1 MTEKKEKTQFRC
13 GMVSIVGRPNV
24 GKSTLLNKIVGEK
37 VAIVSK
43 VPQTTRNQIRGIYT
57 DERGQ
62 IIFVDTPGVHRGQ
75 DQLDKFMNQSAYGIA
90 NEADVIIHLVD
101 ANDTVGPEEEELVQR
116 LNGLK
121 VPVILGLNKV
131 DLKGKTISQY
141 LTLWEKVSGKPVQ
154 ENPRLTLL
162 PLSGKDGT
170 NVNKLID
177 LVFELLPEGQA
188 LYPKDTVCDIPQQ
201 MVIAD
206 VIREKLYGL
215 LQQELPHSIAVI
227 IESIEPRQNKVKHI
241 RALIL
246 VDRDSQKSIVIS
258 KGGQLLKKAGT
269 LARAELEGLLGSKIF
284 LEIFVKSRK
293 DWRDSPSLLQE
304 MGYQFI

>member
-1 MTEKKEKTQFRC
+1 MSDNKTKPQFHS

-37 VAIVSK
+37 IAIVSK

-62 IIFVDTPGVHRGQ
+62 IVFVDTPGVHRGQ
-75 DQLDKFMNQSAYGIA
+75 DQLDKFMNQSAYGITH
-90 NEADVIIHLVD
+90 EADVIIHLVD

-116 LNGLK
+116 LHSLK
-121 VPVILGLNKV
+121 VPIILGLNKV

-141 LTLWEKVSGKPVQ
+141 LKLWEKVSGKPVQ
-154 ENPRLTLL
+154 DIPRFTIL

-170 NVNKLID
+170 NVTKLID
-177 LVFELLPEGQA
+177 LVFEALPEGDA
-188 LYPKDTVCDIPQQ
+188 LYPEDTVCDIPQQ

-206 VIREKLYGL
+206 IIREKLYSL
-215 LQQELPHSIAVI
+215 LEQELPHSIAVI
-227 IESIEPRQNKVKHI
+227 IETIEPRQNKTLHI

-246 VDRDSQKSIVIS
+246 VERDSQKSIVIS

-269 LARAELEGLLGSKIF
+269 LARVELEELLESKVF
-284 LEIFVKSRK
+284 LEIFVKSKK